1 MPPPR
6 AAKSTKVERP
16 AGEAKCCPKCGHSFT
31 DPGDLAEMTDTGQ
44 CIDCALKQPPEAAP
58 PSVTT
63 ENLDNFKA
71 LHMAALEAWAQLRQR
86 DTEAC
91 AEERANLAR
100 QAGEHARAIAD
111 LKAKLDI
118 TEIERDDA
126 RREVERLQVQVRGM
140 AFGLVEYEAAHRNFE
155 EQDGSDASGARL
167 EAAEQA
173 IIRLAAKVA
182 P

>member
-1 MPPPR
+1 
-6 AAKSTKVERP
+6 
-16 AGEAKCCPKCGHSFT
+16 
-31 DPGDLAEMTDTGQ
+31 
-44 CIDCALKQPPEAAP
+44 
-58 PSVTT
+58 
-63 ENLDNFKA
+63 
-71 LHMAALEAWAQLRQR
+71 MAALEAWAQLRQR